1 MAAEKE
7 KMHFKKYISNS
18 FLLRLSLLLALIAS
32 AAVFDMYLSAN
43 QKLTEKIRKIPVSDE
58 TENTKTFVC
67 TQIPTYNLKTLG
79 SEFSV
84 RFQFA
89 CTQDKFLLKYYN
101 LRTFQLM
108 KAETANCYFSSVK
121 SFHSLPFNR
130 VLYASPDDTPP
141 LS

>member
-7 KMHFKKYISNS
+7 KMRLKKYISNS
-18 FLLRLSLLLALIAS
+18 FLLRLGLLLALIAS

-43 QKLTEKIRKIPVSDE
+43 QKLTEKIRKIPTSDE
-58 TENTKTFVC
+58 TENAKTFVC
-67 TQIPTYNLKTLG
+67 TQIPAYNLKTLG

-108 KAETANCYFSSVK
+108 KAETVNCYFSSVM